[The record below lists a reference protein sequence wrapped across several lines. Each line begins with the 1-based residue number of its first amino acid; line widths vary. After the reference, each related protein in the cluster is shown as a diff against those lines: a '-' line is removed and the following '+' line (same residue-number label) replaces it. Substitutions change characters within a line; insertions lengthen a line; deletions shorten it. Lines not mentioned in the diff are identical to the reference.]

1 MLFNV
6 FLHKVFVIDKPGK
19 LFKGTTDV
27 ISSCSLVKGIYH
39 RFTTVPKDAEYVIV
53 FLSPKEINSV
63 NLFLSLAATKFLN

>member
-39 RFTTVPKDAEYVIV
+39 QFTTVPEDAD
-53 FLSPKEINSV
+53 FLKG
-63 NLFLSLAATKFLN
+63 LST